1 LKNSAAQ
8 RPRVPS
14 CFIAFVMLAIFSSAP
29 ATWAQYAASDA
40 GQISP
45 QTTAAFSDLFEK
57 STYRMK
63 SFGPARWIDGGARYT
78 TVEPSKDLPNGREII
93 EYDTATAA
101 RKVLVAA
108 SKLLPPDAKTPLS
121 IDDYIWSPDNGQMLI
136 FTNTKKVWRLN
147 TRGDYWLLDLPTGKL
162 RKLGGDAPESSMM
175 FAKFSPDGKSIGF
188 VRASNIYVQDLA
200 TDTVHAL
207 TTNGTASLINGTSDW
222 VNEEELA
229 IRDAW
234 RWSPD
239 SKSIAYWQF
248 DTTGVGQF
256 TLINDTAQEYPT
268 TTVYTYPQPGTT
280 NSAVRVGVVSS
291 RGGETKWINLPGDPR
306 QHYVAGVEW
315 LEDSSAVLLQ
325 YLNRLQNTNQVL
337 RANPSTG
344 EVQTFFEDKD
354 KRWVDVRDR
363 FAQNRASGNT
373 AIRWLNSGKD
383 GKGMLWL
390 SERDGWRHAYLVSQT
405 TGEAQLVTHFEGDV
419 MQEASVDEAHGWFY
433 FIASPENATQRYLY
447 RAKLDGNGKPER
459 VTPSDQPGSHEYNIS
474 PNNEWAFHYH
484 STFNQPTVT
493 DLIHLPDHKVVRVLE
508 ANTELAAKVKPLLA
522 TPSEFIQVPVSN
534 HVTLDGVMIKPTN
547 FDPAKKYPVLV
558 FVYGEPAA
566 TTVNDRWSNQ
576 RLFHA
581 AIANEGYIVVSFDNQ
596 GTPAPKGS
604 DWRKAVYGS
613 VGVLS
618 AAQQAD
624 AIRELGRQ
632 HSYTDMSRLA
642 VYGHSGGGSN
652 TLNLMFRSNG
662 LFKAGIAL
670 SPVADESHYDT
681 MYQERYMGLPQE
693 NVQGYHD
700 GSPIN
705 FAAGLQG
712 HLLIIHGSGDDN
724 VHYQGTELLINKLI
738 ELGKQFDFVEYPNRT
753 HSLSEGKGTSLHV
766 NTTMLRYLK
775 EHVPAGGVP
784 Q

>member
-1 LKNSAAQ
+1 L
-8 RPRVPS
+8 R
-14 CFIAFVMLAIFSSAP
+14 SSASP
-29 ATWAQYAASDA
+29 RLLVHFCSIAIVALAVASRATVASAQYVANDP

-45 QTTAAFSDLFEK
+45 QTVAVFSDLFEK
-57 STYRMK
+57 SAYRLK

-78 TVEPSKDLPNGREII
+78 TVEPSKDLPSGREII

-101 RKVLVAA
+101 RKVLVSAA
-108 SKLLPPDAKTPLS
+108 TLLPAGAKTPLS
-121 IDDYIWSPDNGQMLI
+121 IDDYVWSPDNKQMLI

-162 RKLGGDAPESSMM
+162 KKLGGDGPESSML
-175 FAKFSPDGKSIGF
+175 FAKFSPDGRSIGF
-188 VRASNIYVQDLA
+188 VRASNIYVQNLA
-200 TDTVHAL
+200 TDQVQPL
-207 TTNGTASLINGTSDW
+207 TTDGTASLINGTSDW

-280 NSAVRVGVVSS
+280 NSAVHVGIVSA
-291 RGGETKWINLPGDPR
+291 RGGATKWVNLPGDPR
-306 QHYVAGVEW
+306 QHYVASVEW

-337 RANPSTG
+337 RADPKTG
-344 EVQTFFEDKD
+344 DIQTFFEDKD

-363 FAQNRASGNT
+363 FAQSRGAGNSSV
-373 AIRWLNSGKD
+373 RWIGKD
-383 GKGMLWL
+383 RSQGMLWL
-390 SERDGWRHAYLVSQT
+390 SERDGWRHAYLISRT
-405 TGEAQLVTHFEGDV
+405 TGEPQLITRFEGDV
-419 MQEASVDEAHGWFY
+419 MEETAVDEERGWLY
-433 FIASPENATQRYLY
+433 FTASPENATQRYLY
-447 RAKLDGNGKPER
+447 RAKLDGSGAPER
-459 VTPSDQPGSHEYNIS
+459 VTPSDQPGSHDYNIS
-474 PNNEWAFHYH
+474 PNGEWAFHYH

-493 DLIHLPDHKVVRVLE
+493 DLIHLPDHKQVRVLE
-508 ANTELAAKVKPLLA
+508 ANTEITTKVQPLLA
-522 TPSEFIQVPVSN
+522 ATAEFVRVPVSN
-534 HVTLDGVMIKPTN
+534 HVTLDGYVIKPAN
-547 FDPAKKYPVLV
+547 FDPQKKYPVLV
-558 FVYGEPAA
+558 FVYGEPAS

-604 DWRKAVYGS
+604 EWRKAVYGS

-632 HSYTDMSRLA
+632 HSYIDMSRLA

-662 LFKAGIAL
+662 LFKAGIAS

-681 MYQERYMGLPQE
+681 IYQERYMGLPQE